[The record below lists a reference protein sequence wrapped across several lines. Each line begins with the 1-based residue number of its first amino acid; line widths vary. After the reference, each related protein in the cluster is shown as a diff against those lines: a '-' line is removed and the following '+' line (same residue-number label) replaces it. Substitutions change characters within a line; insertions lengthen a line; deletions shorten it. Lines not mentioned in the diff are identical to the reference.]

1 MFAFASGRYPGNPP
15 LWGELYTVARAGGSG
30 AWEMSRLP
38 KGARPDE
45 SSGEHEYNAL
55 LVKHSMIS
63 RACRATLAERDEPD
77 LAELIYKDRSVT
89 TAQLQATYCE
99 PLCAAGTG
107 APLKDEV

>member
-38 KGARPDE
+38 KGARPAE

-63 RACRATLAERDEPD
+63 RACKQVLLERDVFAWGTRPAIEPGTLPRL
-77 LAELIYKDRSVT
+77 LAS
-89 TAQLQATYCE
+89 
-99 PLCAAGTG
+99 PL
-107 APLKDEV
+107 L